1 MACVCIYNRNIAKT
15 YSQGNPSDSIYAGST
30 YYDNKSGKTVFIES
44 WSSTS
49 TGINP
54 ETNIRNF
61 VVSSTVE
68 IENIEKFNGT
78 YTTVYTFSQDVYDL
92 NKNLIV
98 YYVGTNNNRRIKVTY
113 REAWTKVS
121 IEYA

>member
-1 MACVCIYNRNIAKT
+1 MVCIYLRDNSKT
-15 YSQGNPSDSIYAGST
+15 YSQGTPRDLIYAGST
-30 YYDNKSGKTVFIES
+30 YYNNKCGKTVFIES

-54 ETNIRNF
+54 ANNTRNF
-61 VVSSTVE
+61 VVSSNVQ
-68 IENIEKFNGT
+68 IQNLGKLNGI
-78 YTTVYTFSQDVYDL
+78 YETVYTFSQDVYDL
-92 NKNLIV
+92 SKNLVV

-121 IEYA
+121 VECA